1 MTGFSGW
8 DRVEEDLGLDEAPDN
23 DPQEWEEMVSLLSFD
38 GEEHKRVMRQM
49 HGANTRVEDM
59 FASFD
64 GDNFEA
70 VLRAA
75 RDEIPSEPEMETP
88 PQHAK
93 QAATHPTAAGDSSSS
108 SGLYQSVCALRAAA
122 MAAEAAKRQ
131 QCPAQKK
138 RRAPLADKGSGD
150 SWMLQ
155 VPYAVAGQP
164 GGKASP
170 AAAAAAGMG
179 SSSQLLQGGGDVLRA
194 QETRPSQQS
203 TSEAAAVQLQ
213 PLPCVGMSCDSS
225 SDGGCHSSPSRDGS
239 DALIRAKTATAAPTA
254 AVPVAAA
261 GRNQAQ
267 QLPATAS
274 NNIVSSRA
282 LISKLPAPAVM
293 AVAGVRAGHVE
304 AATEQQLV
312 AMTAARGTAAAVA
325 VPGASKER
333 EAAVTERQAV
343 GVAGQVAASE
353 GRVCWSS
360 SSTRSLR
367 RAIARLHDRLPA
379 Q

>member
-1 MTGFSGW
+1 
-8 DRVEEDLGLDEAPDN
+8 
-23 DPQEWEEMVSLLSFD
+23 
-38 GEEHKRVMRQM
+38 M

-64 GDNFEA
+64 GDDFEA

-75 RDEIPSEPEMETP
+75 RDEVPSEPEVDTP
-88 PQHAK
+88 HQHAQ
-93 QAATHPTAAGDSSSS
+93 QAAKHPTAAGDSS

-138 RRAPLADKGSGD
+138 RRAPLGDKGSGD

-164 GGKASP
+164 GDKTSP

-179 SSSQLLQGGGDVLRA
+179 SSQQVQGDGDVRRA
-194 QETRPSQQS
+194 QEARPSQQS
-203 TSEAAAVQLQ
+203 SPEAAAVQLQ
-213 PLPCVGMSCDSS
+213 PLPYVGMSCDSS
-225 SDGGCHSSPSRDGS
+225 SDGGCHSSPSHDGG
-239 DALIRAKTATAAPTA
+239 DGLTRAKSVTAAPTA
-254 AVPVAAA
+254 AVPVASS
-261 GRNQAQ
+261 GRDQAQ
-267 QLPATAS
+267 QLPAAAS

-282 LISKLPAPAVM
+282 LISKLAAPAVL
-293 AVAGVRAGHVE
+293 AVAGVRAGHAE
-304 AATEQQLV
+304 AATELQRV
-312 AMTAARGTAAAVA
+312 AMPAARGTAAAAVA
-325 VPGASKER
+325 LPVASKVR
-333 EAAVTERQAV
+333 EAAVTEQQAV
-343 GVAGQVAASE
+343 GAAGQVAASE
-353 GRVCWSS
+353 GRVCWGS
-360 SSTRSLR
+360 SSTRGLR